1 MPTRLMKRIEFN
13 QRRRNLHEE
22 ILSAIIALMK
32 GKKCK
37 RIVFNPTDGK
47 MPQVLRW
54 LSAVDLYENVS
65 VRVLKFDGK
74 GLSYKATQSPTD
86 IEAEKRWWSLRRNI
100 AETHIISLYHAV
112 YDHLQGYDN
121 AA

>member
-1 MPTRLMKRIEFN
+1 MKRIEFN

-47 MPQVLRW
+47 MPKVLRW
-54 LSAVDLYENVS
+54 LSALDLYENVS

-74 GLSYKATQSPTD
+74 GLSYKATLSPEDT
-86 IEAEKRWWSLRRNI
+86 EAEKRWWSLRRNI
-100 AETHIISLYHAV
+100 AEAHIISLYQAV
-112 YDHLQGYDN
+112 YDHLQGYEK